1 MAPSALALG
10 LPGFRLPSE
19 PHSGSGTFSGP
30 LSSYQV
36 LKLEVLECRNR
47 KRHSSS
53 AKWLAVLKKLSIR
66 YRPTRQPCPWALD
79 PEQVTQTPGRT
90 QSSSTLRQIPDLGQ
104 AQMSLH
110 REVADPAV
118 VRPTTG
124 HWSATHQPRGTADC
138 VRDAG
143 LERLRVRDA
152 WLWWH
157 CRNDGWQSGAHGRG
171 RGFKGSGRSGVLA
184 ASRGDVRGP
193 RSARCLESMS
203 SRDHRGR
210 WVTKGAWS
218 SAFHSLKLHGPTR
231 TLKLSV

>member
-1 MAPSALALG
+1 MVQEGGLADLAWRGSPGPPETAGCRAVAPSALALG

-36 LKLEVLECRNR
+36 LKLEVLEYRNR
-47 KRHSSS
+47 KQHSSS

-118 VRPTTG
+118 VRPHHETLVSHVSTPG
-124 HWSATHQPRGTADC
+124 NR
-138 VRDAG
+138 
-143 LERLRVRDA
+143 RLRER
-152 WLWWH
+152 
-157 CRNDGWQSGAHGRG
+157 R
-171 RGFKGSGRSGVLA
+171 RS
-184 ASRGDVRGP
+184 RK
-193 RSARCLESMS
+193 
-203 SRDHRGR
+203 
-210 WVTKGAWS
+210 VTCA
-218 SAFHSLKLHGPTR
+218 
-231 TLKLSV
+231 